1 MSIPCRLR
9 QDVRPVLQSLEAG
22 YNKSPRVL
30 GLSLPSSYRDSSFLS
45 IFAFLNYAVFWITT
59 STLTFTPIRF
69 MYSLKSSFLLLLL
82 LSLLLFTCNV
92 LPTPVSNYSG
102 ISMGGQT
109 RRGGYLTT
117 DGMNTIVDCRSVND
131 DIINALANNCPDIEQ
146 VDVLGTGL
154 IHAESIMR

>member
-1 MSIPCRLR
+1 
-9 QDVRPVLQSLEAG
+9 
-22 YNKSPRVL
+22 
-30 GLSLPSSYRDSSFLS
+30 
-45 IFAFLNYAVFWITT
+45 
-59 STLTFTPIRF
+59 
-69 MYSLKSSFLLLLL
+69 MYCLKLLFLLLL

-109 RRGGYLTT
+109 RRGGYFTT
-117 DGMNTIVDCRSVND
+117 DGMNTIVACRSVND

>member
-9 QDVRPVLQSLEAG
+9 QDVQPGLYPLGAG
-22 YNKSPRVL
+22 YNTSPRVA
-30 GLSLPSSYRDSSFLS
+30 GLSFPSSYRDSTFLS
-45 IFAFLNYAVFWITT
+45 IFAVPNNAVLRIT
-59 STLTFTPIRF
+59 SNFTFTPIRF
-69 MYSLKSSFLLLLL
+69 MYSLKLLFVLLL

-92 LPTPVSNYSG
+92 LSTPVSNYSG
-102 ISMGGQT
+102 ISIGGQT
-109 RRGGYLTT
+109 RRGGYFTT

>member
-1 MSIPCRLR
+1 
-9 QDVRPVLQSLEAG
+9 
-22 YNKSPRVL
+22 
-30 GLSLPSSYRDSSFLS
+30 
-45 IFAFLNYAVFWITT
+45 
-59 STLTFTPIRF
+59 
-69 MYSLKSSFLLLLL
+69 MYCLKLLFLLLLL

-92 LPTPVSNYSG
+92 LPSPVSNYSG

-109 RRGGYLTT
+109 RRGGYFTT
-117 DGMNTIVDCRSVND
+117 DGMNTIVACRSVND